1 MRIKRSKKRIFV
13 RAAAFATVL
22 CLLLSSCSR
31 SGKVG
36 VSTVSSVKSRNIISM
51 RDENSSSVH
60 YAENNDSYSESVISS
75 GFIELRLDRSTN
87 SFAIY
92 DKSASVLWSSL
103 PILEDVG
110 SSIDENCEA
119 SLVTLKIAG
128 GTDVYE
134 LNSQDNSFAYGTS
147 SIDVTDTGANFIYN
161 IFANDE
167 TAAKETYTSDDIG
180 FRVILSVTL
189 ADGNMSVS
197 CSYDN
202 ITGNKN
208 AYIEDIEVLNYFGAY
223 NDMGSENF
231 LFVPD
236 GCGAIVKTSVYDES
250 FESLSFAVYGEDP
263 ANPTES
269 SGSAIIPVFGVKWG
283 NGAFAAIIKGDEDS
297 SDGRICGGDAVAT
310 IKAEKAMDLS
320 SYNRVYA
327 KFNVTPTAY
336 EDETLYI
343 SKTSAIDEIDIIYRF
358 LSSNNASYAGMASA
372 VREQLIRDSVLSAE
386 TIDDSD
392 YLPFYVTLTGVTT
405 KSFAKLKYTKVLTD
419 FDEANDLLIR
429 MKNKGI
435 NNINLVYKSIFTGGS
450 DSVDIADSKILS
462 KLGGSSKLDELY
474 EYMVS
479 QNMNLYIDIN
489 SISSAKSF
497 SDGSSENIYGKNI
510 SYTPEDSITEAA
522 GSTPKSRSLR
532 KISNFKDVISQI
544 LSDMRN
550 KNFSGFCLDD
560 VGTTLYSDFSENG
573 VLRQEASEIISSK
586 ISPLATSKK
595 IMVNGGNF
603 YMLKNV
609 DSVINLPSTTS
620 VAKSG
625 AYIPVPFVQIILHGI
640 ADYTSEGINTV
651 TDSENLLKH
660 IEYGICPHYEWN
672 YEPIEGTGENDIY
685 YYENTINSAA
695 DFYSEIS
702 SVLSDLRNAKI
713 TDHYEVDD
721 GIFCTEYDNG
731 ALIYVNY
738 TSSNYSV
745 LSGVDVEAGSYL
757 RLN

>member
-1 MRIKRSKKRIFV
+1 MRRKRSKKRIF
-13 RAAAFATVL
+13 RAAAIATAL
-22 CLLLSSCSR
+22 CLILSSCSG
-31 SGKVG
+31 SEKVG
-36 VSTVSSVKSRNIISM
+36 VNTVSSVKSRNIISM

-60 YAENNDSYSESVISS
+60 YAQSNDSYSESVVSS
-75 GFIELRLDRSTN
+75 GFIELRLDRNTN

-103 PILEDVG
+103 PILEDV
-110 SSIDENCEA
+110 SSSADENCDS

-128 GTDVYE
+128 GTDIYT

-161 IFANDE
+161 IFANEE
-167 TAAKETYTSDDIG
+167 TATKETYTADDIG
-180 FRVILSVTL
+180 FRVVLSVTL

-197 CSYDN
+197 CSYTN

-208 AYIEDIEVLNYFGAY
+208 AYIEDIELLNYFGAY
-223 NDMGSENF
+223 NDMSSENF
-231 LFVPD
+231 MFVPD
-236 GCGAIVKTSVYDES
+236 GCGAIIKTSVYDES

-263 ANPTES
+263 ANPTEV

-283 NGAFAAIIKGDEDS
+283 SGAFAAVIKGDEDN
-297 SDGRICGGDAVAT
+297 SDGKISGGDSVAT
-310 IKAEKAMDLS
+310 IKAEKAMNLS

-327 KFNVTPTAY
+327 EFNITPTAY

-358 LSSNNASYAGMASA
+358 LSGNNASYAGMASA

-489 SISSAKSF
+489 AISSAKSF

-510 SYTPEDSITEAA
+510 NYTPEDSIAEAA
-522 GSTPKSRSLR
+522 GTTPKSRSLR

-544 LSDMRN
+544 LSDMRS

-560 VGTTLYSDFSENG
+560 VGTTLYSDFSENR

-609 DSVINLPSTTS
+609 DAVINLPSTTS

-695 DFYSEIS
+695 DFYSEIN
-702 SVLSDLRNAKI
+702 SVLSDLRSAKI

-721 GIFCTEYDNG
+721 GVFCTEYDNG

-738 TSSNYSV
+738 TSTNYSV

-757 RLN
+757 RLS